1 MTLYS
6 SAPAFRPFSDDKPT
20 LLISWW
26 ITALCS
32 VVIALRVAG
41 RFVRVEKLFLEDKVT
56 ALALIPLFLRMA
68 LIHVV
73 LVYGTNNVL
82 LDGQQLF
89 DTDISHRAIGSGLVL
104 LTRLLY
110 PAVLWALKVATLLF
124 LERLVGST
132 GKRRY
137 TWTLLFLRVFLAA
150 TFGAVVVSDLAECP
164 GFQNYWTVTPDP
176 GGRCRQGY
184 GNLLTVAVCSALTDL
199 MLVIFPITVVVSSRL
214 PLGRKFM
221 LSILFC
227 LGLFTVIV
235 SIYRAPQIVGEHGY
249 QATRTMWASAE
260 ILVAT
265 IATNAQALG
274 SFMRDTGVKKAKFT
288 YDPDVN
294 SAEARA
300 AQRAARKD
308 VWDDSDDG
316 PAADHSE
323 SVEPSAKLRESN
335 PSTIALS
342 RTASQDSLIPRSRF
356 ALANG
361 DVMKTTTIRVTVS
374 AAAEADDRIGT
385 LSRHGSV
392 ANRGPIERTV
402 LASGRGTVRGTT
414 VPLQSLGP
422 LPSVEDSKR

>member
-20 LLISWW
+20 LLVSWW

-32 VVIALRVAG
+32 VVITLRVGG

-56 ALALIPLFLRMA
+56 ALALIPLSLRMA

-132 GKRRY
+132 GKKRY

-164 GFQNYWTVTPDP
+164 GFKNYWTVTPDP

-199 MLVIFPITVVVSSRL
+199 MLVIFPIAVVVSSRL

-227 LGLFTVIV
+227 LGLFTVVV

-274 SFMRDTGVKKAKFT
+274 SFMRDTGVKKAKF
-288 YDPDVN
+288 
-294 SAEARA
+294 
-300 AQRAARKD
+300 
-308 VWDDSDDG
+308 
-316 PAADHSE
+316 
-323 SVEPSAKLRESN
+323 
-335 PSTIALS
+335 
-342 RTASQDSLIPRSRF
+342 
-356 ALANG
+356 
-361 DVMKTTTIRVTVS
+361 
-374 AAAEADDRIGT
+374 
-385 LSRHGSV
+385 
-392 ANRGPIERTV
+392 
-402 LASGRGTVRGTT
+402 
-414 VPLQSLGP
+414 
-422 LPSVEDSKR
+422 